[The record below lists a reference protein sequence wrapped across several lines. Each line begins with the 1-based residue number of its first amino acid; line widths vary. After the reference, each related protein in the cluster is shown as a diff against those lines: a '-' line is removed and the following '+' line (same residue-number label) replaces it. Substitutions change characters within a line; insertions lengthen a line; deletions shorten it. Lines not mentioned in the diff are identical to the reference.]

1 MHLNDE
7 LLIKFSS
14 YVEVGQSLPAF
25 SIQFCN
31 TNSKKNIKKLIIQQR
46 LWIQSVYL
54 IFYLSLSPIRV

>member
-14 YVEVGQSLPAF
+14 YVEAF

-31 TNSKKNIKKLIIQQR
+31 TNSNKNIKKLIIQQR
-46 LWIQSVYL
+46 LWIQSAYL